1 MPLLLDTAQSA
12 SVHAVRGASC
22 VNVGLI
28 NNMPDTALEAT
39 ERQFSDLIRAGSRDT
54 VVRLLLFAIA
64 EVPRGDAARR
74 GMDGRY
80 RDIAE
85 LWDTQLDGLI
95 VTGNEPKTNSLKDE
109 PYWPALSQVIDWAR
123 ATTYS
128 TVWSCLAAH
137 AAVFASDGIE
147 RRPFAEKL
155 SGMFTC
161 TAAETHPMMRGVKLP
176 MQIPHSRGND
186 LPERDLKAAGYRIL
200 TRAPVAGVDTFA
212 RQEGSFHLFFQGHPE
227 YETASLLREY
237 RRDIGRFL
245 RRERDDYPAAPQ
257 NYLDTEAAKLA
268 EAFRERAMAE
278 RHSDMI
284 KTFPMRALE
293 AGLER
298 GPGSGWRAAAAAIY
312 ANWFEYLK
320 GRKAEQRS
328 PLSLMRRAWR
338 DWPQRGVQL
347 AADGPAT

>member
-28 NNMPDTALEAT
+28 NNMPDAALEAT

-54 VVRLLLFAIA
+54 VVRLLLFAIP
-64 EVPRGDAARR
+64 EVPRGEAARR
-74 GMDGRY
+74 DMAGRY

-95 VTGNEPKTNSLKDE
+95 VTGNEPKSKNLTDE
-109 PYWPALSQVIDWAR
+109 TYWASLSQVIDWAR
-123 ATTYS
+123 GNTYS
-128 TVWSCLAAH
+128 TIWSCLAAH

-147 RRPFAEKL
+147 RRPYAEKL
-155 SGMFTC
+155 SGLFAC
-161 TAAETHPMMRGVKLP
+161 AAGETHPMMRGVALP
-176 MQIPHSRGND
+176 MNIPHSRGND
-186 LPERDLKAAGYRIL
+186 LAERDLKAAGYRIL

-227 YETASLLREY
+227 YEPATLLREY

-245 RRERDDYPAAPQ
+245 RGERDSYPDAPQ
-257 NYLDTEAAKLA
+257 DYFDTEAAAWA
-268 EAFRERAMAE
+268 EAFRDRAIAE
-278 RHSDMI
+278 RHGDLI
-284 KTFPMRALE
+284 KNFPMRALE
-293 AGLER
+293 AGLA
-298 GPGSGWRAAAAAIY
+298 GGWHSAAGAIY

-328 PLSLMRRAWR
+328 PLQPMRRAWR
-338 DWPQRGVQL
+338 DWPLGGARPNAVS
-347 AADGPAT
+347 PATAR

>member
-54 VVRLLLFAIA
+54 VVRLLLFAIP
-64 EVPRGDAARR
+64 EVPRGEAARR
-74 GMDGRY
+74 DMAGRY

-95 VTGNEPKTNSLKDE
+95 VTGNEPKSKNLTDE
-109 PYWPALSQVIDWAR
+109 PYWAALSQVIGWAR
-123 ATTYS
+123 GNTYS
-128 TVWSCLAAH
+128 TIWSCLAAH

-147 RRPFAEKL
+147 RRPYAEKL
-155 SGMFTC
+155 SGLFAC
-161 TAAETHPMMRGVKLP
+161 AAGETHPMMRGVALP
-176 MQIPHSRGND
+176 MNIPHSRSND
-186 LPERDLKAAGYRIL
+186 LAERDLKAAGYRIL

-227 YETASLLREY
+227 YEPATLLREY

-245 RRERDDYPAAPQ
+245 RGERDSYPDAPQ
-257 NYLDTEAAKLA
+257 DYFDTEAAAWA
-268 EAFRERAMAE
+268 EAFRERAIAE
-278 RHSDMI
+278 RHGDLI
-284 KTFPMRALE
+284 KNFPMRTLE
-293 AGLER
+293 AGLA
-298 GPGSGWRAAAAAIY
+298 GGWHSAAGAIY

-328 PLSLMRRAWR
+328 PLQPMRRAWR
-338 DWPQRGVQL
+338 DWPLGGARPNAVS
-347 AADGPAT
+347 PATAR

>member
-39 ERQFSDLIRAGSRDT
+39 ERQFSDLIRAASRDT
-54 VVRLLLFAIA
+54 VVRFLLFAIP
-64 EVPRGDAARR
+64 EVPRSDTVRR
-74 GMDGRY
+74 GMDGHY

-85 LWDTQLDGLI
+85 LWDTQLEGLI
-95 VTGNEPKTNSLKDE
+95 VTGNEPKSKRLKDE

-123 ATTYS
+123 ANTYS

-147 RRPFAEKL
+147 RQPFAEKL

-176 MQIPHSRGND
+176 MQVPHSRGND

-212 RQEGSFHLFFQGHPE
+212 RQEGSLHLFFQGHPE
-227 YETASLLREY
+227 YEATSLLREY

-245 RRERDDYPAAPQ
+245 RGEREDYPAVPQ
-257 NYLDTEAAKLA
+257 NYLNTEAAACAKG
-268 EAFRERAMAE
+268 FRERAMAE
-278 RHSDMI
+278 RRGDLI
-284 KTFPMRALE
+284 KDFPMRALE
-293 AGLER
+293 AGLEA
-298 GPGSGWRAAAAAIY
+298 GPGGGWRAGATAIY
-312 ANWFEYLK
+312 ANWLDYLK

-338 DWPQRGVQL
+338 DWPQRSIQL
-347 AADGPAT
+347 DADGPAS